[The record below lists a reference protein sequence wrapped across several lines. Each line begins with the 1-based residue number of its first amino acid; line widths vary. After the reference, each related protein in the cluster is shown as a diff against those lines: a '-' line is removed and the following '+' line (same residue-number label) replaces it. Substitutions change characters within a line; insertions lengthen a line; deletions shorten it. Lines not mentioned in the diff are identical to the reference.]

1 MSPGSEDAETTRV
14 TDKGQTTIPQSL
26 REKYG
31 IEAGDT
37 VIWEDTDEGLVVR
50 KVIEDAG
57 RGLWVDEELSE
68 ADREAV
74 AEELEAEIRE
84 RRETDWAVE

>member
-1 MSPGSEDAETTRV
+1 MSTGSEDAETTRV